1 MQKEPVTR
9 KSIFRKLAIFLAI
22 LGPGIITGSVDN
34 DAGGITTYSLAGAIY
49 GYGLIWTLIP
59 SFIVLVIIQ
68 EMNARMGIVTGKGL
82 ADLIRENAGVKV
94 TFFIFLGLLFSGIG
108 NTTTEFAG
116 VAGSMEVF
124 GVSKY
129 ISVPVV
135 AVLVWVLV
143 VKGTYKIAERIFLI
157 FSVSLLTYVVSAI
170 MAKPDWSAIGSSII
184 RPKMEISTQSLA
196 MVIGLVG
203 TTIAPWMQFY
213 MQSSVIEKGL
223 KIQNYSYTVADIV
236 VGCIVTVV
244 VAFFIMVAC
253 ASTLHPAGI
262 EINEAKDAAL
272 SLKPLAG
279 NLASQVFAFGL
290 FIASIFSA
298 TILPLATA
306 FFVCEA
312 FGFEAGID
320 KEWDEAKEF
329 YILYTGILVI
339 SAIVILIPGA
349 PLIKISLWSQV
360 INGILL
366 PVVLISMM
374 ILINKKK
381 IMGIYTNKTSAN
393 VIGVRFSSWYA
404 FRLRFL
410 SCRFSTGEKARNS
423 LYLCFK
429 RLGWVFTSIRKEYH
443 MKCERHP
450 WHSINPGPEAPQ
462 FVRSIIEIP
471 KGSKGK
477 YELDK
482 ESGLLRLDRVLFS
495 SVHYPANY
503 GFIPQTY
510 CDDHD
515 PLDILVICSI
525 DVFAMSIIEAKVIGA
540 MEMVDSEERD
550 DKIIAVARNDMSVN
564 YINDISELPPHTL
577 VELKRFFEDYKQLEH
592 KNVIVDQF
600 MGREKAYEIILEG
613 MKLYNENRE
622 KLIRSH

>member
-9 KSIFRKLAIFLAI
+9 KSIFRKLAIFMAI

-82 ADLIRENAGVKV
+82 ADLIRENAGIKV
-94 TFFIFLGLLFSGIG
+94 TFLIFLGLLFSGVG

-135 AVLVWVLV
+135 AVLVWILV
-143 VKGTYKIAERIFLI
+143 VKGTYKIAERIFLV
-157 FSVSLLTYVVSAI
+157 FSLSLLTYVVSAV

-184 RPKMEISTQSLA
+184 HPRMEVSTQSVA

-223 KIQNYSYTVADIV
+223 KIQNFSYTLVDIV
-236 VGCIVTVV
+236 VGCVVTVV

-253 ASTLHPAGI
+253 ASTLHPNGI
-262 EINEAKDAAL
+262 VINEAKDAAM
-272 SLKPLAG
+272 SLRPLAG

-374 ILINKKK
+374 VLINKKK
-381 IMGIYTNKTSAN
+381 IMGIYTNKSGANIIGWSA
-393 VIGVRFSSWYA
+393 VV
-404 FRLRFL
+404 
-410 SCRFSTGEKARNS
+410 
-423 LYLCFK
+423 
-429 RLGWVFTSIRKEYH
+429 
-443 MKCERHP
+443 
-450 WHSINPGPEAPQ
+450 
-462 FVRSIIEIP
+462 
-471 KGSKGK
+471 
-477 YELDK
+477 
-482 ESGLLRLDRVLFS
+482 
-495 SVHYPANY
+495 
-503 GFIPQTY
+503 
-510 CDDHD
+510 
-515 PLDILVICSI
+515 ILVCLS
-525 DVFAMSIIEAKVIGA
+525 
-540 MEMVDSEERD
+540 
-550 DKIIAVARNDMSVN
+550 VA
-564 YINDISELPPHTL
+564 LL
-577 VELKRFFEDYKQLEH
+577 VMPLF
-592 KNVIVDQF
+592 
-600 MGREKAYEIILEG
+600 
-613 MKLYNENRE
+613 NR
-622 KLIRSH
+622 